1 MSKTSLPSVLLAVKE
16 DALQRIIR
24 DFLRGYGIQ
33 SVGVCSTANEAV
45 NHLRAAPGKWD
56 VFILDGAFPDA
67 FEKVVEIRGEL
78 NSPVQIIAI
87 LADPTEG
94 EIVEAVQAGVN
105 DFLATPFTQNTLER
119 KLDAMVKR
127 RKTPP
132 APSPFSVPMG

>member
-33 SVGVCSTANEAV
+33 SVRAYSTANEAV

-56 VFILDGAFPDA
+56 IFILDGAFPDA

-78 NSPVQIIAI
+78 NSPVS
-87 LADPTEG
+87 
-94 EIVEAVQAGVN
+94 GV
-105 DFLATPFTQNTLER
+105 FLPFCDLGHIR
-119 KLDAMVKR
+119 PMSGDVFLDMKDGFACWQ
-127 RKTPP
+127 
-132 APSPFSVPMG
+132 